1 MDFTLKEIFK
11 SGGPIFIFLIL
22 LSIYSIAIIIEKYKQ
37 FKKIVKKNLL
47 IINRANHFFK
57 INKGGEFIKHLVAQK
72 NILSEIVTGFI
83 NHNGTLKEKREYISS
98 MLEHH
103 NTQLSKKLNT
113 LATIGS
119 VSPFIG
125 LFGTVIGV
133 VKAFKDMA
141 AFQSAGPAVIAQ
153 GISEAL
159 VNTAMGLFVAIPA
172 VVAYNYF
179 ISEIDRFNSEISW
192 FTEQLIDRHNKNENT

>member
-1 MDFTLKEIFK
+1 MDFILKEIFK

-37 FKKIVKKNLL
+37 FKRIVKKNL
-47 IINRANHFFK
+47 IIIGKANHFFK

-83 NHNGTLKEKREYISS
+83 NHNGTLKEKREYLSS

-119 VSPFIG
+119 ISPFIG

-179 ISEIDRFNSEISW
+179 ISEIDRFNSEINW
-192 FTEQLIDRHNKNENT
+192 FTEQMIDRYNKNENT

>member
-1 MDFTLKEIFK
+1 MDFILKEIFK

-37 FKKIVKKNLL
+37 FKRIVKKNL
-47 IINRANHFFK
+47 IVISKANHFFK
-57 INKGGEFIKHLVAQK
+57 INKGGEFIKHLIVQK
-72 NILSEIVTGFI
+72 NILSEVVTGFI

-98 MLEHH
+98 MVEHH

-119 VSPFIG
+119 ISPFIG

-159 VNTAMGLFVAIPA
+159 INTAMGLFVAIPA

-179 ISEIDRFNSEISW
+179 ISEIDRFNSEINW
-192 FTEQLIDRHNKNENT
+192 FTEQMIDRYNKNENT